1 MLAAAVLL
9 GIGAGVGASA
19 KTAVAPPSSV
29 KMLAVRFGGD
39 VSATRL
45 VVDLDGPVSSSV
57 SQPLAG
63 ETSVNVDVW
72 GIVAADLRWGA
83 GRGAVKTWR
92 LRNGP
97 MGTRIILELTDRAK
111 IVRRFVLPPAIEG
124 GAYRLVIDLAKQA
137 DAPPPALADAKPA
150 RNSVETP
157 VVHTRFAQGR
167 IARTTKVIVIDA
179 GHGGHDPGA
188 QSVSHNEKDVTL
200 AAAVTLKKRL
210 EQSGRYR
217 VVLTRGTD
225 VYIPLETRV
234 KIARKAG
241 ADLFISLHADSA
253 GGDPTTH
260 GASIYTLS
268 DHGETRVNTVL
279 GQHEWFTRA
288 GKRSDPAVGQI
299 LLDLTQNST
308 RNRSSIFAGLLVEHL
323 SDRVDLL
330 PRSHRDAGYFVL
342 LAPDVPATLLEMGFI
357 SNPADEARLTDAVE
371 RGRLMDGVAGAID
384 DYFTGPTV
392 VASR

>member
-1 MLAAAVLL
+1 MVAFVLFCV
-9 GIGAGVGASA
+9 GAGASTA
-19 KTAVAPPSSV
+19 AEIAVATADSV
-29 KMLAVRFGGD
+29 KILAVRFGGD
-39 VSATRL
+39 ASATRL
-45 VVDLDGPVSSSV
+45 VVDLNGPISSSV
-57 SQPLAG
+57 SLPSAG
-63 ETSVNVDVW
+63 ETSVSVDLSAA
-72 GIVAADLRWGA
+72 VAADQRSGA
-83 GRGAVKTWR
+83 GRGAVKAWR
-92 LRNGP
+92 LRDGP
-97 MGTRIILELTDRAK
+97 LGVRLFLDLTDRAR
-111 IVRRFVLPPAIEG
+111 IVRRFVLPPAVDG
-124 GAYRLVIDLAKQA
+124 AAYRLVIDV
-137 DAPPPALADAKPA
+137 AKPA
-150 RNSVETP
+150 DTPPTAVAEARSARDSVEAP
-157 VVHTRFAQGR
+157 AVRGRFAPVR
-167 IARTTKVIVIDA
+167 SARATKVIVIDA

-188 QSVSHNEKDVTL
+188 QSAAHDEKDVTL
-200 AAAVTLKKRL
+200 AAAVSLKKRL

-225 VYIPLETRV
+225 VYIPLDARV
-234 KIARKAG
+234 KIARKVG

-253 GGDPTTH
+253 GSDPSTH

-268 DHGETRVNTVL
+268 DHGEARVNTVL
-279 GQHEWFTRA
+279 GQHEWFNRA

-330 PRSHRDAGYFVL
+330 ARTRRDAGYFVL

-357 SNPADEARLTDAVE
+357 SNLADEARLTDAAQ
-371 RGRLMDGVAGAID
+371 RRRLMDGVAAAID